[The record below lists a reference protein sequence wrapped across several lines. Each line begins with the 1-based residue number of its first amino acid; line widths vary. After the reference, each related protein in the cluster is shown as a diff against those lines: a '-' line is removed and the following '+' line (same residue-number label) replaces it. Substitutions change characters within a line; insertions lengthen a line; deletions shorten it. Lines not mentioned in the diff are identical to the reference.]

1 MTKQAVQRSR
11 DSSLSV
17 RLFHWAVFGFL
28 VLALLLGG
36 ASRAEVITP
45 DIVALAALPVL
56 GMAIWR
62 LRSSLAPEWRLPLLL
77 LGGIALLPLLQLIP
91 LPPSVWT
98 ALPGRE
104 PVVAGLKLAGAPI
117 GWAPLSLSPQA
128 TWTSFLSLLAPAAM
142 LLAALTI
149 SAEWRG
155 RMILFVIAFGVV
167 SVLLGA
173 AQLAGGEGSAL
184 RFYAVT
190 NTSTAVGF
198 FSNRNHFAALLVCVV
213 VFASAWASES
223 ALGKAPSS
231 RRNLLFAL
239 AAVALAVAGIGLTGS
254 RAGLVLLIPAG
265 LGALALAWRSGV
277 SRGRGWRGLA
287 VLGAGFVVAAVLVQ
301 LTFGAA
307 IDRLQAGFSEDIR
320 IVAASGTWTAIKAFM
335 PFGSGF
341 GSFVPV
347 YKMFE
352 GPEAV
357 INTYI
362 NHAHDDWLE
371 VLLEGGVLAALL
383 LLAFLVWFAR
393 QAARV
398 WSLGGVEAAPARAA
412 SLCILLLLV
421 HSLADYP
428 LRSPAM
434 SVLFALCCAMM
445 LAYPSARAR
454 RDGGRLV

>member
-1 MTKQAVQRSR
+1 MTKQAVQSSR
-11 DSSLSV
+11 DSSLSA

-36 ASRAEVITP
+36 ASRTEVFAP
-45 DIVALAALPVL
+45 DIVALAALPIL
-56 GMAIWR
+56 GMAVWR
-62 LRSSLAPEWRLPLLL
+62 LRTGIPAGWRLPIAL
-77 LGGIALLPLLQLIP
+77 LGAVALLPLLQLIP
-91 LPPSVWT
+91 LPPAVWT

-104 PVVAGLKLAGAPI
+104 HVVADLKLAGVPI

-128 TWTSFLSLLAPAAM
+128 TWTSFLALIAPAAM
-142 LLAALTI
+142 LLAALMVN
-149 SAEWRG
+149 AEWRH
-155 RMILFVIAFGVV
+155 RMILLVVAFGAV

-173 AQLAGGEGSAL
+173 AQLAGGDESPL
-184 RFYAVT
+184 RFYAIT
-190 NTSTAVGF
+190 NTSAAVGF
-198 FSNRNHFAALLVCVV
+198 FSNRNHFAAFLICVV
-213 VFASAWASES
+213 VFASAWAS
-223 ALGKAPSS
+223 AAVPGKTSS
-231 RRNLLFAL
+231 RRDLLLAL
-239 AAVALAVAGIGLTGS
+239 AAVALAVGGIGLTGS

-265 LGALALAWRSGV
+265 LGALALAWRNGV
-277 SRGRGWRGLA
+277 GRGRGWRGLA
-287 VLGAGFVVAAVLVQ
+287 ALGAGFAVAAVLVQ

-307 IDRLQAGFSEDIR
+307 IGRLQAGFSEDVR
-320 IVAASGTWTAIKAFM
+320 IVAASGTWAAIKTFM
-335 PFGSGF
+335 PFGSGL

-371 VLLEGGVLAALL
+371 VLLEGGVLAGLL
-383 LLAFLVWFAR
+383 LLAFLAWFGRQTLQVWR
-393 QAARV
+393 
-398 WSLGGVEAAPARAA
+398 LGGVEAGPARAA

-434 SVLFALCCAMM
+434 SVLFALCCALM
-445 LAYPSARAR
+445 LTCPSARVR
-454 RDGGRLV
+454 RIGDRPA